1 MVGRIDHFRFVGIG
15 LKNGPGKARIALWRR
30 GRVRRLIWMFAVL
43 VAIIAGGNAAAQSLS
58 TLTGQ
63 TTTDDQ
69 STVTLPDPL
78 TPEAIDSL
86 VSQMSDVQVRQLLL
100 EHLKSGAQQDVAAG
114 EAAGQS
120 TTAFVATWVAA
131 VRDSFGDSIE
141 RLPLLTKGT
150 ADTVKNF
157 IDDRGGPTGALMFV
171 LGLLAGI
178 AAGLLA
184 YWLVLQSPIRRFVRR
199 PEPDATFSRTARLLA
214 IRLAVDVL
222 AIAVFVAVS
231 IAVHSVLLGPQNGPT
246 TQLFMGS
253 VVMAPLFVAA
263 VSRFLLSPNWPDARL
278 VHTDDWT
285 ARYLHRHEIAIA
297 SLIGLFVFFM
307 NFAEMN
313 GVDMIEASLGFWL
326 NLVVFIWL
334 GIVTY
339 RIRDGLA
346 QMLIGKAGDATP
358 LEMRV
363 ARAFPW
369 IFIAALVGIW
379 ILVPIVSVSGGN
391 ELLYSGSHIA
401 TLVLIALTPA
411 ADTMIR
417 GLVRHLVPPMQGE
430 GPVAERAYQSTKRSY
445 IRIGRVIVF
454 AWIIRMIA
462 GQWQIDFS
470 DIASANLGEQL
481 AARAFEVV
489 FILAVGYLLWELATL
504 WFNRKLAAEQTAG
517 GFDLTADEPGGGEG
531 GGQGGSRLSTVLPII
546 RLAVQLTI
554 MVLTFLVALR
564 HLGIDITP
572 LLAGAGIVGIAIGFG
587 AQTLVRD
594 VVSGLFFL
602 IDDAFRVGEYL
613 VIDDTVG
620 TVEKLNVR
628 SLQLRHHTGP
638 VHTIPY
644 GEIPKVTNNSRDWV
658 IMKMKFTFPFE
669 TDPNRIKKIFK
680 KIGQDMLETE
690 YADDLLQTFKSQ
702 GVYDVDDVGMVIR
715 GKFMARPGTQWI
727 IRKDIYN
734 RVAKALDEAG
744 IQFARKEVRV
754 QIPGLEE
761 AQQLTA
767 PQTEAIA
774 AAASEAA
781 ETFEPAPPAKR

>member
-1 MVGRIDHFRFVGIG
+1 MQ
-15 LKNGPGKARIALWRR
+15 K
-30 GRVRRLIWMFAVL
+30 LIWVFAVL
-43 VAIIAGGNAAAQSLS
+43 VMLVVGGNAAAQSLS

-63 TTTDDQ
+63 TTDGE

-100 EHLKSGAQQDVAAG
+100 EHLKSGAQQEAAPG
-114 EAAGQS
+114 EATERS
-120 TTAFVATWVAA
+120 TTALAATWLEA
-131 VRDSFGDSIE
+131 VRGSLGDAIE
-141 RLPLLTKGT
+141 RFPLLARGM
-150 ADTVKNF
+150 ADTLKNF
-157 IDDRGGPTGALMFV
+157 IDERGGPAGTLMFL
-171 LGLLAGI
+171 LGLSAGI
-178 AAGLLA
+178 AAGLIA
-184 YWLVLQSPIRRFVRR
+184 YWLVLKSPIRRLVRR
-199 PEPDATFSRTARLLA
+199 PEPDATFARTARLLA
-214 IRLAVDVL
+214 IRLAVDVF
-222 AIAVFVAVS
+222 AIFVFVAVS
-231 IAVHSVLLGPQNGPT
+231 IAVHSVVLGPQGGPT
-246 TQLFMGS
+246 TQLFMTS
-253 VVMAPLFVAA
+253 VVMLPLFVAA

-285 ARYLHRHEIAIA
+285 ARYLHRNEIAIA
-297 SLIGLFVFFM
+297 WLIGLFLFVL
-307 NFAEMN
+307 NFAAMN
-313 GVDMIEASLGFWL
+313 GADLIEARIGYWL
-326 NLVVFIWL
+326 NLVVFVWL

-339 RIRDGLA
+339 RVRNGLT
-346 QMLIGKAGDATP
+346 QMLIGKTGNATP
-358 LEMRV
+358 LETRV

-369 IFIAALVGIW
+369 LFIAALVGIW
-379 ILVPIVSVSGGN
+379 ILVPIVSASGGD

-401 TLVLIALTPA
+401 TLILIGLTPA

-462 GQWQIDFS
+462 GQWEIDFS
-470 DIASANLGEQL
+470 HIASANLGEQL

-489 FILAVGYLLWELATL
+489 FILAIGYLLWELATL
-504 WFNRKLAAEQTAG
+504 WFNRKLAAEQTAS

-546 RLAVQLTI
+546 RMAVQLTI

-680 KIGQDMLETE
+680 KIGQDILEAE
-690 YADDLLQTFKSQ
+690 YAGDLLQTFKSQ

-781 ETFEPAPPAKR
+781 EKFESTPAAKR